1 MSIDKYFRFAASQ
14 GRIEITH
21 IATRRVEDIMI
32 LRKRLVTFPTMKKKS
47 IG

>member
-1 MSIDKYFRFAASQ
+1 MSADKYFRFATSQ

-21 IATRRVEDIMI
+21 ITTRRVEDIMT
-32 LRKRLVTFPTMKKKS
+32 LRKRLFTFPTMKEML